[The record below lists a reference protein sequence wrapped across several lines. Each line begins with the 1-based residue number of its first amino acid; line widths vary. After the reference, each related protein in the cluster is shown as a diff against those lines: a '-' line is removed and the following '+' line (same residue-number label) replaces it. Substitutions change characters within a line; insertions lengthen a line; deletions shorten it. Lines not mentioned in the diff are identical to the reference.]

1 MGVFTVVYY
10 SMTSTYD
17 LNNEDYSVTLMVKR
31 KGGTVRKISF
41 PNDCTNLSSEYEI
54 VGTS

>member
-17 LNNEDYSVTLMVKR
+17 LNNEDYSVMLTVKR

-41 PNDCTNLSSEYEI
+41 PNYCTNLSSEYEI
-54 VGTS
+54 V